1 MSAIMKKI
9 LFCISFVLII
19 LTGKSQEIKFSANV
33 SKRQLVVGERFQLQY
48 SINSSA
54 SGFSGP
60 DLSSFDVYSGPNQSS
75 SIQIVNG
82 NYSQALTYSF
92 ILAPKK
98 EGKFTIGAASIVV
111 GNGRVK
117 SNAVDI
123 EVLKGN
129 AANKQQGGNQG
140 NQGGN
145 SAKGGAVNAGD
156 NLFIRAIVDKNKA
169 YLGEQITVT
178 YKIYSK
184 YNQIS
189 FSDLK
194 FPTFNGYYSE
204 EIKSIKNDKLVT
216 ENYNGS
222 NYYTAELKK
231 TLLFPQKS
239 GKLEVPSLDATCLVR
254 EKVQSQSIFDQFF
267 GGSYRD
273 VEVKVRSKTLQLEI
287 LTHPASGKPS
297 DFNGAVGS
305 FSISAKTD
313 KTALK
318 AGDAVNYKITLSGKG
333 NLKLLEN
340 LPIQFPSEFEVYDP
354 QINDEISVTEGGMSG
369 KRTFEYL
376 MIPRAGGSYA
386 VGPFTFSYFD
396 PNKSVYQTI
405 TIPKIQLEV
414 EKTSGDQIV
423 VNRGGSQTGVKK
435 LASDIRFIKTSN
447 PDLKP
452 IQSNHFFGSAGFY
465 SLMSFPPLALIVL
478 LIVRR
483 RSAER
488 SNNIGIYRR
497 KEAGSMAQKRLKK
510 AKELLVANNKLAYYE
525 EVYKALNGYLSD
537 KLQMPV
543 AELSKDAIKAK
554 LAHHKVQEE
563 IVLSLLK
570 IIDSCEFARY
580 APGGTSEMEDL
591 YTDTIQ
597 VLNKID
603 QQLKA

>member
-1 MSAIMKKI
+1 MKKV
-9 LFCISFVLII
+9 LFCISFIFIFLI
-19 LTGKSQEIKFSANV
+19 GKSQEIKFSANV
-33 SKRQLVVGERFQLQY
+33 SKRQVIVGERFQLQY

-54 SGFSGP
+54 SGFSAP
-60 DLSSFDVYSGPNQSS
+60 DLSAFEIYSGPNQSTS
-75 SIQIVNG
+75 VQIVNG

-98 EGKFTIGAASIVV
+98 EGKATIGPATIVV
-111 GNGRVK
+111 GNGKVK
-117 SNAVDI
+117 SNAVEL
-123 EVLKGN
+123 EVLKGG
-129 AANKQQGGNQG
+129 ATTKQQGGNTAG
-140 NQGGN
+140 NNASGN
-145 SAKGGAVNAGD
+145 NVNAGD
-156 NLFIRAIVDKNKA
+156 NLFIRAIVDKSKA

-189 FSDLK
+189 FSELK

-204 EIKSIKNDKLVT
+204 EIKSIKNDKLIP

-254 EKVQSQSIFDQFF
+254 EKVQAQSIFDQFF
-267 GGSYRD
+267 GGSYKD
-273 VEVKVRSKTLQLEI
+273 AEVKVRSKSLQLEI
-287 LTHPASGKPS
+287 LPHPASGKPA
-297 DFNGAVGS
+297 DFNGAVGN
-305 FSISAKTD
+305 FSIAAKTD
-313 KTALK
+313 KTTLK

-340 LPIQFPSEFEVYDP
+340 LPIQFPTEFEVYDP
-354 QINDEISVTEGGMSG
+354 QVTDEISVTDGGMSG
-369 KRTFEYL
+369 KRMFEYL

-386 VGPFTFSYFD
+386 LGPFTFSYFD
-396 PNKSVYQTI
+396 PIRKTYQTT
-405 TIPKIQLEV
+405 TIPKIVLEV
-414 EKTSGDQIV
+414 EKTNGEQVV
-423 VNRGGSQTGVKK
+423 VNRGGSQTSVKK
-435 LASDIRFIKTSN
+435 LASDIRFIHTG
-447 PDLKP
+447 DAELEP
-452 IQSNHFFGSAGFY
+452 IQNNHFFGSAGFY
-465 SLMSFPPLALIVL
+465 SLLSLPPLALIVL
-478 LIVRR
+478 LFMRM

-488 SNNIGIYRR
+488 TNNLGAYKK

-510 AKELLVANNKLAYYE
+510 AKELLVLNNKIAYYE

-543 AELSKDAIKAK
+543 AELSKEAIKTK
-554 LAHHKVQEE
+554 LDSHKVPEPLIAE
-563 IVLSLLK
+563 LLK

-580 APGGTSEMEDL
+580 APGGTSEMEDI
-591 YTDTIQ
+591 YSETIHT
-597 VLNKID
+597 LNKID

>member
-1 MSAIMKKI
+1 MKKV
-9 LFCISFVLII
+9 LFCISFIFIFLI
-19 LTGKSQEIKFSANV
+19 GKSQEIKFSANV
-33 SKRQLVVGERFQLQY
+33 SKRQVIVGERFQLQY

-54 SGFSGP
+54 SGFSAP
-60 DLSSFDVYSGPNQSS
+60 DLSAFEIYSGPNQSTS
-75 SIQIVNG
+75 VQIVNG

-98 EGKFTIGAASIVV
+98 EGKATIGPATIVV
-111 GNGRVK
+111 GNGKVK
-117 SNAVDI
+117 SNAVEL
-123 EVLKGN
+123 EVLKGG
-129 AANKQQGGNQG
+129 ATTKQQGGNTAG
-140 NQGGN
+140 NNASGN
-145 SAKGGAVNAGD
+145 NVNAGD
-156 NLFIRAIVDKNKA
+156 NLFIRAIVDKSKA

-189 FSDLK
+189 FSELK

-204 EIKSIKNDKLVT
+204 EIKSIKNDKLIP

-254 EKVQSQSIFDQFF
+254 EKVQAQSIFDQFF
-267 GGSYRD
+267 GGSYKD
-273 VEVKVRSKTLQLEI
+273 AEVKVRSKSLQLEI
-287 LTHPASGKPS
+287 LPHPASGKPA
-297 DFNGAVGS
+297 DFNGAVGN
-305 FSISAKTD
+305 FSIAAKTD
-313 KTALK
+313 KTTLK

-340 LPIQFPSEFEVYDP
+340 LPIQFPTEFEVYDP
-354 QINDEISVTEGGMSG
+354 QVTDEISVTDAGMSG
-369 KRTFEYL
+369 KRMFEYL

-386 VGPFTFSYFD
+386 LGPFTFSYFD
-396 PNKSVYQTI
+396 PIRKTYQTT
-405 TIPKIQLEV
+405 TIPKIVLEV
-414 EKTSGDQIV
+414 EKTNGEQVV
-423 VNRGGSQTGVKK
+423 VNRGGSQTSVKK
-435 LASDIRFIKTSN
+435 LASDIRFIHTG
-447 PDLKP
+447 DAELEP
-452 IQSNHFFGSAGFY
+452 IQNNHFFGSAGFY
-465 SLMSFPPLALIVL
+465 SLLSLPPLALIVL
-478 LIVRR
+478 LFMRM

-488 SNNIGIYRR
+488 TNNLGAYKK

-510 AKELLVANNKLAYYE
+510 ANELLVLNNKIAYYE

-543 AELSKDAIKAK
+543 AELSKEAIKTK
-554 LAHHKVQEE
+554 LDSHKVPEPLIAE
-563 IVLSLLK
+563 LLK

-580 APGGTSEMEDL
+580 APGGTSEMEDI
-591 YTDTIQ
+591 YSETIHT
-597 VLNKID
+597 LNKID

>member
-1 MSAIMKKI
+1 MKQVI
-9 LFCISFVLII
+9 FCISFIFLF
-19 LTGKSQEIKFSANV
+19 LSSFGQEIKFTATA
-33 SKRQLVVGERFQLQY
+33 SKRQVAVGERFQISF

-54 SGFSGP
+54 SSFTPP
-60 DLSSFDVYSGPNQSS
+60 DLGAFDILSGPNQSTS
-75 SIQIVNG
+75 VQIVNG
-82 NYSQALTYSF
+82 NYAQALTYSY
-92 ILAPKK
+92 IISARK
-98 EGKFTIGAASIVV
+98 EGKFNIGPATIIV
-111 GNGRVK
+111 GNGKIK
-117 SNAVDI
+117 SNGFEI
-123 EVLKGN
+123 EVVKGN
-129 AANKQQGGNQG
+129 SSNKQQGGNQG
-140 NQGGN
+140 NQAGN
-145 SAKGGAVNAGD
+145 TTKGGAVNAGD
-156 NLFIRAIVDKNKA
+156 NLFIRAIVDKSKA

-204 EIKSIKNDKLVT
+204 EIKSIKNDKLIP

-222 NYYTAELKK
+222 TYYTAELKK
-231 TLLFPQKS
+231 TLLFPQKN

-254 EKVQSQSIFDQFF
+254 ERVQSQSIFDQFF

-273 VEVKVRSKTLQLEI
+273 AEVKVRSKSLQLEI
-287 LTHPASGKPS
+287 LPHPASGKPA
-297 DFNGAVGS
+297 DFNGAVGN
-305 FSISAKTD
+305 FTISAKTD

-340 LPIQFPSEFEVYDP
+340 LPIQFPTEFEVYDP
-354 QINDEISVTEGGMSG
+354 QVNDEINVSESGMSG

-396 PNKSVYQTI
+396 PYKKTYQTI

-414 EKTSGDQIV
+414 EKTNGEQIV

-435 LASDIRFIKTSN
+435 LASDIRFIHSG
-447 PDLKP
+447 DAELES
-452 IQSNHFFGSAGFY
+452 IQNTHFFGSAGFY
-465 SLMSFPPLALIVL
+465 SLMSIPPLALIVL
-478 LIVRR
+478 LFVRM
-483 RSAER
+483 RSADR
-488 SNNIGIYRR
+488 TNNYSAYRK

-510 AKELLVANNKLAYYE
+510 AKELLLANNKFAYYE

-537 KLQMPV
+537 KLQMPI
-543 AELSKDAIKAK
+543 AELSKETIKTK
-554 LAHHKVQEE
+554 LGAHKVPETV
-563 IVLSLLK
+563 IMALIK

-580 APGGTSEMEDL
+580 APGGTSEMEDV
-591 YTDTIQ
+591 YSETIQ
-597 VLNKID
+597 TLNKID

>member
-1 MSAIMKKI
+1 MKKV
-9 LFCISFVLII
+9 LFCISFIFIFLI
-19 LTGKSQEIKFSANV
+19 GKSQEIKFSANV
-33 SKRQLVVGERFQLQY
+33 SKRQVIVGERFQLQY

-54 SGFSGP
+54 SGFSAP
-60 DLSSFDVYSGPNQSS
+60 DLSAFEIYSGPNQSTS
-75 SIQIVNG
+75 VQIVNG

-98 EGKFTIGAASIVV
+98 EGKATIGPATIVV
-111 GNGRVK
+111 GNGKVK
-117 SNAVDI
+117 SNAVEL
-123 EVLKGN
+123 EVLKGG
-129 AANKQQGGNQG
+129 ATTKQQGGNTAG
-140 NQGGN
+140 NNASGSN
-145 SAKGGAVNAGD
+145 VNAGD
-156 NLFIRAIVDKNKA
+156 NLFIRAIVDKSKA

-189 FSDLK
+189 FSELK

-204 EIKSIKNDKLVT
+204 EIKSIKNDKLIP

-222 NYYTAELKK
+222 TYYTAELKK

-254 EKVQSQSIFDQFF
+254 EKVQAQSIYDQFF

-273 VEVKVRSKTLQLEI
+273 AEVKIRSKSLQLEI
-287 LTHPASGKPS
+287 LPHPASGKPA
-297 DFNGAVGS
+297 DFNGAVGD
-305 FSISAKTD
+305 FSIAAKTD
-313 KTALK
+313 KTTLK

-340 LPIQFPSEFEVYDP
+340 LPIQFPTEFEVYDP
-354 QINDEISVTEGGMSG
+354 QVTDEIRVTDGGMSG

-386 VGPFTFSYFD
+386 LGPFTFSYFD
-396 PNKSVYQTI
+396 PIRKTYQTT
-405 TIPKIQLEV
+405 TIPKIVLEV
-414 EKTSGDQIV
+414 EKTNGEQVV
-423 VNRGGSQTGVKK
+423 VNRGGSQTSVKK
-435 LASDIRFIKTSN
+435 LASDIRFIHTG
-447 PDLKP
+447 DAELEP
-452 IQSNHFFGSAGFY
+452 IQNNHFFGSAGFY
-465 SLMSFPPLALIVL
+465 SLLSLPPLALIVL
-478 LIVRR
+478 LFMRM

-488 SNNIGIYRR
+488 TNNLGAYRK

-510 AKELLVANNKLAYYE
+510 AKALLVLNNKIAYYE

-543 AELSKDAIKAK
+543 AELSKEAIKTK
-554 LAHHKVQEE
+554 LDSHKVPEPLIAE
-563 IVLSLLK
+563 L
-570 IIDSCEFARY
+570 ARY
-580 APGGTSEMEDL
+580 APGGTSEMEDI
-591 YTDTIQ
+591 YSETIHT
-597 VLNKID
+597 LNKID

>member
-1 MSAIMKKI
+1 MKKV
-9 LFCISFVLII
+9 LFCISFIFIFLI
-19 LTGKSQEIKFSANV
+19 GKSQEIKFSANV
-33 SKRQLVVGERFQLQY
+33 SKRQVIVGERFQLQY

-54 SGFSGP
+54 SGFSAP
-60 DLSSFDVYSGPNQSS
+60 DLSAFEIYSGPNQSTS
-75 SIQIVNG
+75 VQIVNG

-98 EGKFTIGAASIVV
+98 EGKATIGPATIVV
-111 GNGRVK
+111 GNGKVK
-117 SNAVDI
+117 SNAVEL
-123 EVLKGN
+123 EVLKGGVTT
-129 AANKQQGGNQG
+129 KQQGGNTAG
-140 NQGGN
+140 NNASGN
-145 SAKGGAVNAGD
+145 NVNAGD
-156 NLFIRAIVDKNKA
+156 NLFIRAIVDKSKA

-189 FSDLK
+189 FSELK

-204 EIKSIKNDKLVT
+204 EIKSIKNDKLIP

-254 EKVQSQSIFDQFF
+254 EKVQAQSIFDQFF
-267 GGSYRD
+267 GGSYKD
-273 VEVKVRSKTLQLEI
+273 AEVKVRSKSLQLEI
-287 LTHPASGKPS
+287 LPHPASGKPA
-297 DFNGAVGS
+297 DFNGAVGN
-305 FSISAKTD
+305 FSIAAKTD
-313 KTALK
+313 KTTLK

-340 LPIQFPSEFEVYDP
+340 LPIQFPTEFEVYDP
-354 QINDEISVTEGGMSG
+354 QVTDEISVTDGGMSG
-369 KRTFEYL
+369 KRMFEYL

-386 VGPFTFSYFD
+386 LGPFTFSYFD
-396 PNKSVYQTI
+396 PIRKTYQTT
-405 TIPKIQLEV
+405 TIPKIVLEV
-414 EKTSGDQIV
+414 EKTNGEQVV
-423 VNRGGSQTGVKK
+423 VNRGGSQTSVKK
-435 LASDIRFIKTSN
+435 LASDIRFIHTG
-447 PDLKP
+447 DAELEP
-452 IQSNHFFGSAGFY
+452 IQNNHFFGSAGFY
-465 SLMSFPPLALIVL
+465 SLLSLPPLALIVL
-478 LIVRR
+478 LFMRM

-488 SNNIGIYRR
+488 TNNLGAYKK

-510 AKELLVANNKLAYYE
+510 AKELLVLNNKIAYYE

-543 AELSKDAIKAK
+543 AELSKEAIKTK
-554 LAHHKVQEE
+554 LDSHKVPEPLIAE
-563 IVLSLLK
+563 LLK

-580 APGGTSEMEDL
+580 APGGTSEMEDI
-591 YTDTIQ
+591 YSETIHT
-597 VLNKID
+597 LNKID

>member
-1 MSAIMKKI
+1 MKKV
-9 LFCISFVLII
+9 LFCISFIFIFLI
-19 LTGKSQEIKFSANV
+19 GKSQEIKFSANV
-33 SKRQLVVGERFQLQY
+33 SKRQVIVGERFQLQY

-54 SGFSGP
+54 SGFSAP
-60 DLSSFDVYSGPNQSS
+60 DLSAFEIYSGPNQSTS
-75 SIQIVNG
+75 VQIVNG

-98 EGKFTIGAASIVV
+98 EGKATIGPATIVV
-111 GNGRVK
+111 GNGKVK
-117 SNAVDI
+117 SNAVEL
-123 EVLKGN
+123 EVLKGG
-129 AANKQQGGNQG
+129 ATTKHQGGNTAG
-140 NQGGN
+140 NNASGN
-145 SAKGGAVNAGD
+145 NVNAGD
-156 NLFIRAIVDKNKA
+156 NLFIRAIVDKSKA

-189 FSDLK
+189 FSELK

-204 EIKSIKNDKLVT
+204 EIKSIKNDKLIP

-254 EKVQSQSIFDQFF
+254 EKVQAQSIFDQFF
-267 GGSYRD
+267 GGSYKD
-273 VEVKVRSKTLQLEI
+273 AEVKVRSKSLQLEI
-287 LTHPASGKPS
+287 LPHPASGKPA
-297 DFNGAVGS
+297 DFNGAVGN
-305 FSISAKTD
+305 FSIAAKTD
-313 KTALK
+313 KTTLK

-340 LPIQFPSEFEVYDP
+340 LPIQFPTEFEVYDP
-354 QINDEISVTEGGMSG
+354 QVTDEISVTDAGMSG

-386 VGPFTFSYFD
+386 LGPFTFSYFD
-396 PNKSVYQTI
+396 PIRKTYQTT
-405 TIPKIQLEV
+405 TIPKIVLEV
-414 EKTSGDQIV
+414 EKTNGEQVV
-423 VNRGGSQTGVKK
+423 VNRGGSQTSVKK
-435 LASDIRFIKTSN
+435 LASDIRFIHTG
-447 PDLKP
+447 DAELEP
-452 IQSNHFFGSAGFY
+452 IQNNHFFGSAGFY
-465 SLMSFPPLALIVL
+465 SLLSLPPLALIVL
-478 LIVRR
+478 LFMRM

-488 SNNIGIYRR
+488 TNNLGAYKK

-510 AKELLVANNKLAYYE
+510 AKELLILNNKIAYYE

-543 AELSKDAIKAK
+543 AELSKEAIKTK
-554 LAHHKVQEE
+554 LDSHKVPEPLIAE
-563 IVLSLLK
+563 LLK

-580 APGGTSEMEDL
+580 APGGTSEMEDI
-591 YTDTIQ
+591 YSETIHT
-597 VLNKID
+597 LNKID

>member
-1 MSAIMKKI
+1 MKKI
-9 LFCISFVLII
+9 LFGILFIFNLIAS
-19 LTGKSQEIKFSANV
+19 GAAQEIKFSAST
-33 SKRQLVVGERFQLQY
+33 SKRQLIVGERFQLQF
-48 SINSSA
+48 SVNSSA
-54 SGFSGP
+54 SGFSAP
-60 DLSSFDVYSGPNQSS
+60 DLSAFDVYSGPNQSS

-82 NYSQALTYSF
+82 NYAQALTYSY

-98 EGKFTIGAASIVV
+98 EGKITIGAASIMV

-117 SNAVDI
+117 SNPLEI

-129 AANKQQGGNQG
+129 ANNKNQG
-140 NQGGN
+140 ANQGSN
-145 SAKGGAVNAGD
+145 QSANTGD

-169 YLGEQITVT
+169 FLGEQITVT

-189 FSDLK
+189 FSDIK
-194 FPTFNGYYSE
+194 FPTFNGFYSE
-204 EIKSIKNDKLVT
+204 EIKSIKNDKLVP

-222 NYYTAELKK
+222 TYYTAEIKK

-239 GKLEVPSLDATCLVR
+239 GKLDVPSLDATCLVR
-254 EKVQSQSIFDQFF
+254 EKVQTQSIFDQFF

-273 VEVKVRSKTLQLEI
+273 AEVKVTSKSLQLEI
-287 LTHPASGKPS
+287 LPHPASGKPA
-297 DFNGAVGS
+297 DFNGAVGN

-318 AGDAVNYKITLSGKG
+318 AGDAVNYKITLRGKG

-340 LPIQFPSEFEVYDP
+340 LPIQFPTEFEVYDP
-354 QINDEISVTEGGMSG
+354 QINDEINVNEGGMTG

-396 PNKSVYQTI
+396 PNKKVYQTI

-423 VNRGGSQTGVKK
+423 VSRGNSQTGLKK
-435 LASDIRFIKTSN
+435 LASDIHFIKTGN
-447 PDLKP
+447 ADLEP
-452 IQSNHFFGSAGFY
+452 IRTKYFFGSSIFY
-465 SLMSFPPLALIVL
+465 GLLSIPPLAIITILFF
-478 LIVRR
+478 RM

-488 SNNIGIYRR
+488 NSNLSAYRR

-510 AKELLVANNKLAYYE
+510 AKELLDANNKLAYYE
-525 EVYKALNGYLSD
+525 EIYRALNTYLSD

-543 AELSKDAIKAK
+543 AELSKESIKTK
-554 LAHHKVQEE
+554 LLAHNVVENS
-563 IVLSLLK
+563 IASLLS

-580 APGGTSEMEDL
+580 APGGTSEMADVYSE
-591 YTDTIQ
+591 TIET
-597 VLNKID
+597 LNKID